1 MTIVLDRPRPAP
13 SRPARPSEGPP
24 RAAAGRRA
32 ETVPTA
38 AEPVAA
44 TAAAPVVV
52 RGVRQSYGGREVLR
66 GVDLVVERGS
76 FHGVIG
82 PNGAGKT
89 TLVEIVQGVRRCEA
103 GGVELLGRAP
113 VPRDP
118 GLLARVGIQPQATA
132 FFSRATVWEHLSTV
146 AAIFGASA
154 ARAEQVRDS
163 FGLTRVRDTRVERLS
178 GGERQKLAVA
188 SAMVHRPEVLFLDE
202 PTAALDATARHD
214 LVGLLGSV
222 REEGTT
228 VVYTTHY
235 LEEAERLCDV
245 VSVLDG
251 GRVVATG
258 SPSSLVAGAGAG
270 GGASVLLP
278 GAGGC
283 ADVVVGLGPVVGVES
298 GADGL
303 VVRVRDVGEAF
314 AAFGAAGVPVEGAQ
328 VHGPTL
334 EDAFIELT
342 GKEYTS

>member
-154 ARAEQVRDS
+154 ARAEQLVELM
-163 FGLTRVRDTRVERLS
+163 GLNHVLGSRVERLS

-258 SPSSLVAGAGAG
+258 SPSSLVAGAG

-314 AAFGAAGVPVEGAQ
+314 AAFGAAGVPVEGAH

>member
-1 MTIVLDRPRPAP
+1 MTIVLDHPSPAP
-13 SRPARPSEGPP
+13 SRSVDSPESPP
-24 RAAAGRRA
+24 RASTRRRA
-32 ETVPTA
+32 NTA
-38 AEPVAA
+38 PVGASKTA
-44 TAAAPVVV
+44 SEVAAAPVIV

-103 GGVELLGRAP
+103 GSVQLLGQAP
-113 VPRDP
+113 LPRDP
-118 GLLARVGIQPQATA
+118 HLLARVGIQPQATA
-132 FFSRATVWEHLSTV
+132 FFTRATVWEHLSTV
-146 AAIFGASA
+146 ASIFGASA
-154 ARAEQVRDS
+154 ARAEQLVELM
-163 FGLTRVRDTRVERLS
+163 GLGHVITSRVEKLS

-258 SPSSLVAGAGAG
+258 WWRVPAVAHRCCCPVPAASWTWFGGWGRLPVLSWGPMASRPMCVTWVRRLWPSTRRVCRSGERRCMARRWRMRSL
-270 GGASVLLP
+270 S
-278 GAGGC
+278 
-283 ADVVVGLGPVVGVES
+283 
-298 GADGL
+298 
-303 VVRVRDVGEAF
+303 
-314 AAFGAAGVPVEGAQ
+314 
-328 VHGPTL
+328 
-334 EDAFIELT
+334 
-342 GKEYTS
+342 

>member
-1 MTIVLDRPRPAP
+1 M
-13 SRPARPSEGPP
+13 
-24 RAAAGRRA
+24 
-32 ETVPTA
+32 
-38 AEPVAA
+38 
-44 TAAAPVVV
+44 
-52 RGVRQSYGGREVLR
+52 
-66 GVDLVVERGS
+66 
-76 FHGVIG
+76 
-82 PNGAGKT
+82 
-89 TLVEIVQGVRRCEA
+89 
-103 GGVELLGRAP
+103 ELLGRAP

-118 GLLARVGIQPQATA
+118 GLLARVGIQPQVTA

-154 ARAEQVRDS
+154 ARAEQLVELM
-163 FGLTRVRDTRVERLS
+163 GLNHVLGSRVERLS

-258 SPSSLVAGAGAG
+258 SPSSLVAGAG

>member
-1 MTIVLDRPRPAP
+1 M
-13 SRPARPSEGPP
+13 
-24 RAAAGRRA
+24 
-32 ETVPTA
+32 
-38 AEPVAA
+38 
-44 TAAAPVVV
+44 
-52 RGVRQSYGGREVLR
+52 LR

-154 ARAEQVRDS
+154 ARAEQLVELM
-163 FGLTRVRDTRVERLS
+163 GLNHVLGSRVERLS

-258 SPSSLVAGAGAG
+258 SPSSLVAGAG

-314 AAFGAAGVPVEGAQ
+314 ATFGAAGVPVEGAQ

>member
-1 MTIVLDRPRPAP
+1 M
-13 SRPARPSEGPP
+13 SRGL
-24 RAAAGRRA
+24 GD
-32 ETVPTA
+32 VYK
-38 AEPVAA
+38 
-44 TAAAPVVV
+44 
-52 RGVRQSYGGREVLR
+52 RQ
-66 GVDLVVERGS
+66 
-76 FHGVIG
+76 
-82 PNGAGKT
+82 
-89 TLVEIVQGVRRCEA
+89 
-103 GGVELLGRAP
+103 
-113 VPRDP
+113 
-118 GLLARVGIQPQATA
+118 
-132 FFSRATVWEHLSTV
+132 
-146 AAIFGASA
+146 
-154 ARAEQVRDS
+154 
-163 FGLTRVRDTRVERLS
+163 
-178 GGERQKLAVA
+178 
-188 SAMVHRPEVLFLDE
+188 VHRPEVLFLDE

-258 SPSSLVAGAGAG
+258 SPSSLVAGAG

>member
-113 VPRDP
+113 LPRDP

-258 SPSSLVAGAGAG
+258 SPSSLVAGAG

>member
-1 MTIVLDRPRPAP
+1 MA
-13 SRPARPSEGPP
+13 SG
-24 RAAAGRRA
+24 
-32 ETVPTA
+32 
-38 AEPVAA
+38 
-44 TAAAPVVV
+44 
-52 RGVRQSYGGREVLR
+52 
-66 GVDLVVERGS
+66 
-76 FHGVIG
+76 
-82 PNGAGKT
+82 
-89 TLVEIVQGVRRCEA
+89 
-103 GGVELLGRAP
+103 
-113 VPRDP
+113 
-118 GLLARVGIQPQATA
+118 
-132 FFSRATVWEHLSTV
+132 
-146 AAIFGASA
+146 FGASV
-154 ARAEQVRDS
+154 ARAEQLVELRGVGHVLKS
-163 FGLTRVRDTRVERLS
+163 RVEEVS
-178 GGERQKLAVA
+178 GGEGQKVAVA

-258 SPSSLVAGAGAG
+258 SPSSLVAGAG
-270 GGASVLLP
+270 GGASGLLP

-342 GKEYTS
+342 GKEHTS

>member
-1 MTIVLDRPRPAP
+1 MTIVLDHPSPAP
-13 SRPARPSEGPP
+13 SRSVDSPESPP
-24 RAAAGRRA
+24 RASTHRRA
-32 ETVPTA
+32 NTAPVGASKTVS
-38 AEPVAA
+38 EV
-44 TAAAPVVV
+44 AAAPVIV

-258 SPSSLVAGAGAG
+258 SPSSLVAGAG